1 MKAKHEKIFAIQFGN
16 GNFANPP
23 GQPWYSIMPSATEFP
38 YAVYPAQDDEYLR
51 VVRKIYYDPYA
62 KFVRVVFPDGYEE
75 ALRRE
80 RAHEPPTFEVKEV

>member
-1 MKAKHEKIFAIQFGN
+1 MNGKQEEMFAIRLSNWMFV
-16 GNFANPP
+16 NPP
-23 GQPWYSIMPSATEFP
+23 GQPWYSARPAVTEFP
-38 YAVYPAQDDEYLR
+38 YAVYPAQDDEYLH

>member
-1 MKAKHEKIFAIQFGN
+1 MNGKREEMFAIQFGN

-23 GQPWYSIMPSATEFP
+23 GQPWYSALPSATEFP
-38 YAVYPAQDDEYLR
+38 YVVYPARDDKYLR
-51 VVRKIYYDPYA
+51 VVRKLYNDPDA

-80 RAHEPPTFEVKEV
+80 WAHKPPTFEVKEV